1 MGEMVWGGGG
11 GARWGRCVR
20 WGEVVCEAGE
30 AYPPEFMWRQP
41 WCLAQ
46 NALSRPDR
54 ELSVCEPQAC

>member
-1 MGEMVWGGGG
+1 M
-11 GARWGRCVR
+11 RWGRWCEV
-20 WGEVVCEAGE
+20 GEAVCEAGE
-30 AYPPEFMWRQP
+30 AYPPEYLWRQP